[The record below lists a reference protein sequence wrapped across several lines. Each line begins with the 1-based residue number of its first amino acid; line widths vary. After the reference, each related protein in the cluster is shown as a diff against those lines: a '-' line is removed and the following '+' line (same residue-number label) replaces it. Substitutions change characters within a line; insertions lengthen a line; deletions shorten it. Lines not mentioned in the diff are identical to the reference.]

1 MDERLPSLHYGP
13 IEAISPEQN
22 QPALFKLAHYRNFK
36 IGDIDNGSGT
46 V

>member
-22 QPALFKLAHYRNFK
+22 QLALFKLAHYQVPARLAS
-36 IGDIDNGSGT
+36 GSYLG
-46 V
+46 